1 MSDTFN
7 LIDKPWVACFS
18 PDGSSQELGLRAVF
32 EQAHQLRGARGDTP
46 LESGAIYRLLLAIL
60 HRVFG
65 PKTIDEWQTLRQ
77 AGRFEMG
84 ALNDYLERWRGR
96 FDLFDEK
103 RPFYQAADSRVKPK
117 SVINLMPEMAS
128 GNNAAW
134 FDHHTEAEGAEV
146 GANKAAR
153 VLLAVQ
159 AFGLAGLSGLE
170 QKFTDA
176 PCTRGI
182 LFLVEGDSLFETL
195 MLNLLIYNEEQPL
208 RGSAEDRPCWE
219 MEDPFQPERTIPHGY
234 LDYLTWQNRRILLL
248 PSQDSQGKTVVRE
261 VTVAPALRLDGTVL
275 DPMKHYRKDEQR
287 GELPLRFSEGRAL
300 WRDSQ
305 ALLQLNMPDKFCPPL
320 SLRWVDELVDA
331 GYLSPNQ
338 RFRLMALGMA
348 TDPGKAKV
356 EFFREEH
363 LPLPLKLLE
372 EEALVEQLG
381 IALEWAEAAGGSLRQ
396 GAERLATLVIS
407 PKSDG
412 LNWQQ
417 IDRITRDEAQA
428 LARHWRVESQYWR
441 ELEIPF
447 LWLVDG
453 LAEGATNAL
462 EEWRARVE
470 RAAWGALEQAQEL
483 AGQSASALKASVR
496 AGGVLAY
503 GLRRI
508 FHNQA

>member
-7 LIDKPWVACFS
+7 LIDDPWVVCIS
-18 PDGSSQELGLRAVF
+18 LDGSSQELGLRAVF
-32 EQAHQLRGARGDTP
+32 ERAHQLRGARGDTP

-65 PKTIDEWQTLRQ
+65 PKTISEWQTLRQ
-77 AGRFEMG
+77 AGSFEMG
-84 ALNDYLERWRGR
+84 ALKAYFDRWGER

-103 RPFYQAADSRVKPK
+103 HPFYQAADTRVKPK

-134 FDHHTEAEGAEV
+134 FDHHTEAEGAEI

-153 VLLAVQ
+153 VLLAAQ
-159 AFGLAGLSGLE
+159 TFGLAGLSGLE

-195 MLNLLIYNEEQPL
+195 MLNLLIYNKEHPL
-208 RGSAEDRPCWE
+208 KGSDDDRPCWE
-219 MEDPFQPERTIPHGY
+219 QEDPFQPAREFPRGY

-248 PSQDSQGKTVVRE
+248 PSRNSEGKTVVRE
-261 VTVAPALRLDGTVL
+261 ITVAPALRLDGSVL

-287 GELPLRFSEGRAL
+287 GALPLRFSEGRAL

-305 ALLQLNMPDKFCPPL
+305 ALLQLNMPDRYRPPL
-320 SLRWVDELVDA
+320 SLRWADELVDA
-331 GYLSPNQ
+331 GYLDPNQ

-348 TDPGKAKV
+348 NDQAKV

-381 IALEWAEAAGGSLRQ
+381 IALEWAEAVVASLRQ
-396 GAERLATLVIS
+396 GAERLAVLLIS

-412 LNWQQ
+412 LNWRQ
-417 IDRITRDEAQA
+417 IDRITREEAQA
-428 LARHWRVESQYWR
+428 LVRHWGVENQYWHR
-441 ELEIPF
+441 LEIPF
-447 LWLVDG
+447 LKLVDD
-453 LAEGATNAL
+453 LAEGATNTL

-470 RAAWGALEQAQEL
+470 RAAWGALEQMQEL
-483 AGQSASALKASVR
+483 AGHSASALKASVR
-496 AGGVLAY
+496 AGGVLAG
-503 GLRRI
+503 GLRRT
-508 FHNQA
+508 FQNQA